1 MASPI
6 VHPPMAALLARAAKQ
21 HGVVLR
27 RQLLD
32 VGFTPSAIKH
42 RISRGDLHPM
52 WRGVYAVGRPDVDKC
67 GRWMAATLI
76 CGPAALL
83 SHESAAELWQLR
95 RIGAGPIHVY
105 APLSANHRRGASRS
119 IAAPCWPHTTSPAA
133 WHTGDQAAAL
143 SSTSPTA
150 SPATRSKQ
158 QSSRRTN
165 AVWSIPMNCVARS
178 TRSALG
184 PGVALLRAV
193 LDRETLALT
202 DSELER
208 RFLPLARRAGLSP
221 PLTQQTVNGFRVDFH
236 WPQLGLIVETD
247 GLTYHRTPAQQAPD
261 RVRDQAHTAAGLTTL
276 GFTHAQVAY
285 ETGRVE
291 SVLRTVGP
299 APPQPLTERSERSGL
314 PDRAMAPARAVRP

>member
-6 VHPPMAALLARAAKQ
+6 VHPRMAALLARAAKQ

-52 WRGVYAVGRPDVDKC
+52 WRGVYAVGRPEVDKC

-95 RIGAGPIHVY
+95 RTRAGPIHVS
-105 APLSANHRRGASRS
+105 APLSANHRRDG
-119 IAAPCWPHTTSPAA
+119 IALHRRTALAAHDFTRRLGIPVTSPLCTLVDLADRLPRDPLEAA
-133 WHTGDQAAAL
+133 VIEADKRGLVDPDQLRRAL
-143 SSTSPTA
+143 DAIRPR
-150 SPATRSKQ
+150 PG
-158 QSSRRTN
+158 
-165 AVWSIPMNCVARS
+165 
-178 TRSALG
+178 LG
-184 PGVALLRAV
+184 LLRAV
-193 LDRETLALT
+193 LDHETLALT

-208 RFLPLARRAGLSP
+208 RFLPVVRRAGLP
-221 PLTQQTVNGFRVDFH
+221 QPLTQQTVNGFRVDFH

-247 GLTYHRTPAQQAPD
+247 GLTYHRTPTQQARD

-276 GFTHAQVAY
+276 RFTHAQVAY
-285 ETGRVE
+285 QAGSVE
-291 SVLRTVGP
+291 SVLRTV
-299 APPQPLTERSERSGL
+299 AQRLSKR
-314 PDRAMAPARAVRP
+314 

>member
-6 VHPPMAALLARAAKQ
+6 VHPRMAALLARAAKQ

-52 WRGVYAVGRPDVDKC
+52 WRGVYAVGRPEVDKC

-95 RIGAGPIHVY
+95 RTRAGPIHVS
-105 APLSANHRRGASRS
+105 APLSANHRREG
-119 IAAPCWPHTTSPAA
+119 IALHRRTALAAHDFTRRLGIPVTSPLCTLVDLADRLPRDPLEAA
-133 WHTGDQAAAL
+133 VIEADKRGLVDPDQLRRAL
-143 SSTSPTA
+143 DAIRPR
-150 SPATRSKQ
+150 PG
-158 QSSRRTN
+158 
-165 AVWSIPMNCVARS
+165 
-178 TRSALG
+178 LG
-184 PGVALLRAV
+184 LLRAV

-208 RFLPLARRAGLSP
+208 RFLPLVRRAGLPP

-247 GLTYHRTPAQQAPD
+247 GLTYHRTPTQQARD

-276 GFTHAQVAY
+276 RFTHAQVAY
-285 ETGRVE
+285 QAGRVE
-291 SVLRTVGP
+291 SVLRTV
-299 APPQPLTERSERSGL
+299 AQRLRKR
-314 PDRAMAPARAVRP
+314 

>member
-6 VHPPMAALLARAAKQ
+6 VHPRMAALLARAAKQ

-32 VGFTPSAIKH
+32 GGFTPSAIKH

-52 WRGVYAVGRPDVDKC
+52 WRGVYAVGRPEVDKY

-95 RIGAGPIHVY
+95 RTRAGPIHVS
-105 APLSANHRRGASRS
+105 APLSVNHRREG
-119 IAAPCWPHTTSPAA
+119 IALHRRTALAAHDFTRRLGIPVTSPLCTLVDLADRLPRDPLEAA
-133 WHTGDQAAAL
+133 VIEADKRGLVDPDQLRRAL
-143 SSTSPTA
+143 DAIRPR
-150 SPATRSKQ
+150 PG
-158 QSSRRTN
+158 
-165 AVWSIPMNCVARS
+165 
-178 TRSALG
+178 LG
-184 PGVALLRAV
+184 LLRAV

-208 RFLPLARRAGLSP
+208 RFLPLVRRAGLPP

-247 GLTYHRTPAQQAPD
+247 GLTYHRTPTQQARD

-276 GFTHAQVAY
+276 RFTHAQVAY
-285 ETGRVE
+285 QAGRVE
-291 SVLRTVGP
+291 SVLRTV
-299 APPQPLTERSERSGL
+299 AQRLRKR
-314 PDRAMAPARAVRP
+314 

>member
-76 CGPAALL
+76 CGPAAVL

-95 RIGAGPIHVY
+95 RVGAGPIHVS
-105 APLSANHRRGASRS
+105 APLSANHRREG
-119 IAAPCWPHTTSPAA
+119 IALHRRTALVAHDFTRRLGIPVTSPSCTLVDLADRLARDPLEAA
-133 WHTGDQAAAL
+133 VIEADKRGLADPDQLRRAL
-143 SSTSPTA
+143 DAIRP
-150 SPATRSKQ
+150 R
-158 QSSRRTN
+158 
-165 AVWSIPMNCVARS
+165 
-178 TRSALG
+178 

-193 LDRETLALT
+193 LESETLALT
-202 DSELER
+202 HSELER
-208 RFLPLARRAGLSP
+208 RFLPLVRRAGLSP

-236 WPQLGLIVETD
+236 WPHLGLIVETD
-247 GLTYHRTPAQQAPD
+247 GLTYHRTPAQQARD
-261 RVRDQAHTAAGLTTL
+261 RVRDQAHTAAGLTAL
-276 GFTHAQVAY
+276 RFTHAQVAY
-285 ETGRVE
+285 QAGRVE
-291 SVLRTVGP
+291 SVLRTV
-299 APPQPLTERSERSGL
+299 AQRLRKR
-314 PDRAMAPARAVRP
+314 

>member
-6 VHPPMAALLARAAKQ
+6 VHPRMAALLARAAKQ

-52 WRGVYAVGRPDVDKC
+52 WRGVYAVGRPEVDKY

-95 RIGAGPIHVY
+95 RTRAGPIHVS
-105 APLSANHRRGASRS
+105 APLSANHRREG
-119 IAAPCWPHTTSPAA
+119 IALHRRTALAAHDFTRRLGIPVTSPLCTLVDLADRLPRDPLEAA
-133 WHTGDQAAAL
+133 VIEADKRGLVDPDQLRRAL
-143 SSTSPTA
+143 DAIRPR
-150 SPATRSKQ
+150 PG
-158 QSSRRTN
+158 
-165 AVWSIPMNCVARS
+165 
-178 TRSALG
+178 LG
-184 PGVALLRAV
+184 LLRAV

-208 RFLPLARRAGLSP
+208 RFLPLVRRAGLPP

-247 GLTYHRTPAQQAPD
+247 GLTYHRTPTQQARD

-276 GFTHAQVAY
+276 RFTHAQVAY
-285 ETGRVE
+285 QAGRVE
-291 SVLRTVGP
+291 SVLRTV
-299 APPQPLTERSERSGL
+299 AQRLRKR
-314 PDRAMAPARAVRP
+314 

>member
-6 VHPPMAALLARAAKQ
+6 VHPRMAALLARAAKQ

-52 WRGVYAVGRPDVDKC
+52 WRGVYAVGRPEVDKY

-95 RIGAGPIHVY
+95 RTRAGPIHVS
-105 APLSANHRRGASRS
+105 APLSVNHRREG
-119 IAAPCWPHTTSPAA
+119 IALHRRTALAAHDFTRRLGIPVTSPLCTLVDLADRLPRDPLEAA
-133 WHTGDQAAAL
+133 VIEADKRGLVDPDQLRRAL
-143 SSTSPTA
+143 DAIRPR
-150 SPATRSKQ
+150 PG
-158 QSSRRTN
+158 
-165 AVWSIPMNCVARS
+165 
-178 TRSALG
+178 LG
-184 PGVALLRAV
+184 LLRAV

-208 RFLPLARRAGLSP
+208 RFLPLVRRAGLPP

-247 GLTYHRTPAQQAPD
+247 GLTYHRTPTQQARD

-276 GFTHAQVAY
+276 RFTHAQVAY
-285 ETGRVE
+285 QAGRVE
-291 SVLRTVGP
+291 SVLRTV
-299 APPQPLTERSERSGL
+299 AQRLRKR
-314 PDRAMAPARAVRP
+314 

>member
-6 VHPPMAALLARAAKQ
+6 VHPRMAALLARAAKQ

-52 WRGVYAVGRPDVDKC
+52 WRGVYAVGRPEVDKC

-95 RIGAGPIHVY
+95 RTRAGPIHVS
-105 APLSANHRRGASRS
+105 APLSVNHRREG
-119 IAAPCWPHTTSPAA
+119 IALHRRTALAAHDFTRRLGIPVTSPLCTLVDLADRLPRDPLEAA
-133 WHTGDQAAAL
+133 VIEADKRGLVDPDQLRRAL
-143 SSTSPTA
+143 DAIRPR
-150 SPATRSKQ
+150 PG
-158 QSSRRTN
+158 
-165 AVWSIPMNCVARS
+165 
-178 TRSALG
+178 LG
-184 PGVALLRAV
+184 LLRAV

-208 RFLPLARRAGLSP
+208 RFLPLVRRAGLPP

-247 GLTYHRTPAQQAPD
+247 GLTYHRTPTQQARD

-276 GFTHAQVAY
+276 RFTHAQVAY
-285 ETGRVE
+285 QAGRVE
-291 SVLRTVGP
+291 SVLRTV
-299 APPQPLTERSERSGL
+299 AQRLRKR
-314 PDRAMAPARAVRP
+314 

>member
-6 VHPPMAALLARAAKQ
+6 VHPRMAALLARAAKQ

-32 VGFTPSAIKH
+32 GGFTPSAIKH

-52 WRGVYAVGRPDVDKC
+52 WRGVYAVGRPEVDKY

-95 RIGAGPIHVY
+95 RTRAGPIHVS
-105 APLSANHRRGASRS
+105 APLSANHRREG
-119 IAAPCWPHTTSPAA
+119 IALHRRTALAAHDFTRRLGIPVTSPLCTLVDLADRLPRDPLEAA
-133 WHTGDQAAAL
+133 VIEADKRGLVDPDQLRRAL
-143 SSTSPTA
+143 DAIRPR
-150 SPATRSKQ
+150 PG
-158 QSSRRTN
+158 
-165 AVWSIPMNCVARS
+165 
-178 TRSALG
+178 LG
-184 PGVALLRAV
+184 LLRAV

-208 RFLPLARRAGLSP
+208 RFLPLVRRAGLPP

-247 GLTYHRTPAQQAPD
+247 GLTYHRTPTQQARD

-276 GFTHAQVAY
+276 RFTHAQVAY
-285 ETGRVE
+285 QAGRVE
-291 SVLRTVGP
+291 SVLRTV
-299 APPQPLTERSERSGL
+299 AQRLRKR
-314 PDRAMAPARAVRP
+314 

>member
-6 VHPPMAALLARAAKQ
+6 VHPRMAALLARAAKQ

-52 WRGVYAVGRPDVDKC
+52 WRGVYAVGRPEVDKC

-95 RIGAGPIHVY
+95 RTRAGPVHVS
-105 APLSANHRRGASRS
+105 APLSANHRREG
-119 IAAPCWPHTTSPAA
+119 IALHRRTALAARDFTRRLGIPVTSPLCTLVDLADRLPRDPLEAA
-133 WHTGDQAAAL
+133 VIEADKRGLVDPDQLRRAL
-143 SSTSPTA
+143 DAIRP
-150 SPATRSKQ
+150 R
-158 QSSRRTN
+158 
-165 AVWSIPMNCVARS
+165 
-178 TRSALG
+178 
-184 PGVALLRAV
+184 PGVALLREV

-208 RFLPLARRAGLSP
+208 RFLPLVRRVGLSP
-221 PLTQQTVNGFRVDFH
+221 PLTQQMVNGFRVDFH

-247 GLTYHRTPAQQAPD
+247 GLTYHRTPAQQARD

-276 GFTHAQVAY
+276 RFTHAQVAY
-285 ETGRVE
+285 QADRVE
-291 SVLRTVGP
+291 SVLRTV
-299 APPQPLTERSERSGL
+299 AQRLRQR
-314 PDRAMAPARAVRP
+314 

>member
-6 VHPPMAALLARAAKQ
+6 VHPRMAALLARAAKQ

-32 VGFTPSAIKH
+32 GGFTPSAIKH

-52 WRGVYAVGRPDVDKC
+52 WRGVYAVGRPEVDKC

-95 RIGAGPIHVY
+95 RTRAGPIHVS
-105 APLSANHRRGASRS
+105 APLSVNHRREG
-119 IAAPCWPHTTSPAA
+119 IALHRRTALAAHDFTRRLGIPVTSPLCTLVDLADRLPRDPLEAA
-133 WHTGDQAAAL
+133 VIEADKRGLVDPDQLRRAL
-143 SSTSPTA
+143 DAIRPR
-150 SPATRSKQ
+150 PG
-158 QSSRRTN
+158 
-165 AVWSIPMNCVARS
+165 
-178 TRSALG
+178 LG
-184 PGVALLRAV
+184 LLRAV

-208 RFLPLARRAGLSP
+208 RFLPLVRRAGLPP

-247 GLTYHRTPAQQAPD
+247 GLTYHRTPTQQARD

-276 GFTHAQVAY
+276 RFTHAQVAY
-285 ETGRVE
+285 QAGRVE
-291 SVLRTVGP
+291 SVLRTV
-299 APPQPLTERSERSGL
+299 AQRLRKR
-314 PDRAMAPARAVRP
+314 